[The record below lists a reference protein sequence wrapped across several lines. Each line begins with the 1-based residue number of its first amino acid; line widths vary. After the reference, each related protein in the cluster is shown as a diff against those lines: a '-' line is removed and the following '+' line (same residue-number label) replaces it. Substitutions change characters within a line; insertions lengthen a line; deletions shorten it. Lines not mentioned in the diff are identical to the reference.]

1 MSEAMMRDLQLSG
14 LVPITLD
21 ARPIDSPERAVT
33 NVPAAV
39 EGFVIPY
46 FRLDGG
52 RLGFYRVRLF
62 DHFPKYKQPKNTP
75 NHLYFPPNFAKCLK
89 ASISRGDH
97 FIILTEGEKK
107 AAAIS
112 QLGYA
117 SVAVSGVDS
126 WRNKTMTL
134 PVGTELLPGSK
145 EGSIIVKLKENVA
158 ATDGEYAKGFDDL
171 LSELMD
177 KKLTLIIMYDT
188 DKGRVSYE
196 VQRAAASLGYELRHL
211 GLPTNRIRM
220 VALPALP
227 ELRTSEGDDKIGA
240 DDFIV
245 HAGKEAFR
253 TLLDN
258 VLSARSAFPRHPNV
272 KDYVNKKL
280 QAHKLN
286 RKDAQKVAISILTEL
301 DASGIRLKSDANGF
315 MYYFDESTRRLIRIA
330 ISAFERD
337 LVDNGPFGNMLFERF
352 GLGKL
357 DRSVMGWLAQLIPTE
372 EPINSVTPR
381 KIIYADRKHNV
392 VNYQIN
398 DGQYIRITSDP
409 DEPAEVCDNGTNGML
424 FESDTV
430 EPIDSS
436 LLLQEIESQK
446 PQWLPN
452 PTNSTN
458 QTTAPLSWWH
468 SVLMDTRI
476 RGKENEWHI
485 KAVTLLFYL
494 SPWLNR
500 WKGTQ
505 LPIELIVGESGSGK
519 STLMAL
525 RLNTIVGRPQLRNA
539 PSDLR
544 DWHSSVIN
552 SGGVHVTDNIQFT
565 DKQLRQRLSDEIC
578 RIVTEP
584 DPHIEMRR
592 LYSTAELARFPV
604 DCVFSFTAI
613 SQPFPNAD
621 LINRSILIELDKAA
635 GLNAG
640 EIIEYGSAWESDHL
654 HYGGRMAQRSRLNGS
669 GRYPNFEHARAGWI
683 AHHALFLSHLF
694 RLVNKEWNKSYSAKH
709 RLINFEQL
717 MVLGAKVFGWAKD
730 GSFEWVAEY
739 LVGINKKIVSEADW
753 ALEGLRAW
761 AEFQRFALPKGYK
774 QQRWTAANMVDWFTV
789 NDEYKDCQQ
798 LINTRRLGRYI
809 AQHQYLVTD
818 TTSVIS
824 CGTKQGAIMYRLV
837 H

>member
-14 LVPITLD
+14 LLPATLD
-21 ARPIDSPERAVT
+21 ARPIDGPERSVT

-52 RLGFYRVRLF
+52 RLPFYRVRLF
-62 DHFPKYKQPKNTP
+62 DYFPKYKQPKNTS
-75 NHLYFPPNFAKCLK
+75 NHLYFPPKFPETLK
-89 ASISRGDH
+89 AAVSRGDS

-107 AAAIS
+107 AAAIA
-112 QLGYA
+112 QLGYPCC
-117 SVAVSGVDS
+117 AVSGVDS

-145 EGSIIVKLKENVA
+145 EGSIIVKLKEGVA
-158 ATDGEYAKGFDDL
+158 PTDGEYAKGFDDL
-171 LSELMD
+171 FSTLMD
-177 KKLTLIIMYDT
+177 QKLTLIIIYDT
-188 DKGRVSYE
+188 DKGRISYE

-220 VALPALP
+220 VALPSVP
-227 ELRTSEGDDKIGA
+227 GTEDGKVGA
-240 DDFIV
+240 DDYIV
-245 HAGKEAFR
+245 SAGKDAFR
-253 TLLDN
+253 ALLDK

-286 RKDAQKVAISILTEL
+286 RKDAQKVAIAVLTEL
-301 DASGIRLKSDANGF
+301 DASGMRLRSDANGF
-315 MYYFDESTRRLIRIA
+315 MYYFDESTRYLTRIQIA
-330 ISAFERD
+330 AFDRD

-372 EPINSVTPR
+372 EPIINVTPR
-381 KIIYADRKHNV
+381 RIIYAARKENA

-409 DEPAEVCDNGTNGML
+409 DEPAEVCDNGTRGIL

-436 LLLQEIESQK
+436 LLLKEVEEQK
-446 PQWLPN
+446 KYWNL
-452 PTNSTN
+452 TD
-458 QTTAPLSWWH
+458 TAPKSWWYD
-468 SVLMDTRI
+468 VLMDTRI

-485 KAVTLLFYL
+485 KAITLLFYL

-500 WKGTQ
+500 WRGTQ

-525 RLNTIVGRPQLRNA
+525 RLNTIIGRPQLRNA
-539 PSDLR
+539 PADLR

-621 LINRSILIELDKAA
+621 LINRSILIELDKAS
-635 GLNAG
+635 GLAEG
-640 EIIEYGSAWESDHL
+640 SQIEYGSAWETDHL
-654 HYGGRMAQRSRLNGS
+654 HYGGRDRRLLNGS
-669 GRYPNFEHARAGWI
+669 GRYPSFEAARAGWV
-683 AHHALFLSHLF
+683 AHHAHFLSRLF
-694 RLVNKEWNKSYSAKH
+694 QLVDKEWNKSYSARH

-717 MVLGAKVFGWAKD
+717 MVLGAKVFAWDKD
-730 GSFEWVAEY
+730 GSYDWVSEY
-739 LVGINKKIVSEADW
+739 LVGINKKIVSESDW
-753 ALEGLRAW
+753 ALEGLKAW
-761 AEFQRFALPKGYK
+761 AEFQHESMPKDWK
-774 QQRWTAANMVDWFTV
+774 RHTWTASNMVDWFNG

-809 AQHQYLVTD
+809 SMHKYLVTD
-818 TTSVIS
+818 TAGLVAA
-824 CGTKQGAIMYRLV
+824 GTQQGATLYRLLR
-837 H
+837 